1 MIMKYSAI
9 VLAGGSS
16 RRMGTDVKKQFMQLN
31 GKAAIYYPLMAFEK
45 SVVDE
50 VILVIP
56 AGDEGFVRHEI
67 VEEYGFKKVTRIVT
81 GGAERYD
88 SVYNG
93 ISSASGEYVMIHDGA
108 RSFVTV
114 EIIDRAARAVEEYKA
129 CVVGMP
135 SKDTVKI
142 SDDEGFVADTP
153 ARKSL
158 WVIQTPQAFVRSEL
172 LDAYATLR
180 SRTDGF
186 LGITDDSMIIE
197 RAGGRRV
204 KLIEGSYD
212 NIKIT
217 TPEDIEA
224 GEAILKRMAAVS
236 SKE

>member
-1 MIMKYSAI
+1 MKHSAI

-50 VILVIP
+50 AILVIP

-67 VEEYGFKKVTRIVT
+67 VEEYGFKKVTHIVT

-93 ISSASGEYVMIHDGA
+93 IINASGEYVMIHDGA

-114 EIIDRAARAVEEYKA
+114 DIIDRAAKAVEEYKA

-135 SKDTVKI
+135 SKDTIKI
-142 SDDEGFVADTP
+142 SDEEGFVADTP

-158 WVIQTPQAFVRSEL
+158 WIIQTPQVFKFSTIT
-172 LDAYATLR
+172 DAYERLR
-180 SRTDGF
+180 MGLQNISAEDIP
-186 LGITDDSMIIE
+186 ITDDAMVVENFTNSK
-197 RAGGRRV
+197 V
-204 KLIEGSYD
+204 KLIKGSYK

-217 TPEDIEA
+217 TPEDMLVAERF
-224 GEAILKRMAAVS
+224 LQ
-236 SKE
+236 